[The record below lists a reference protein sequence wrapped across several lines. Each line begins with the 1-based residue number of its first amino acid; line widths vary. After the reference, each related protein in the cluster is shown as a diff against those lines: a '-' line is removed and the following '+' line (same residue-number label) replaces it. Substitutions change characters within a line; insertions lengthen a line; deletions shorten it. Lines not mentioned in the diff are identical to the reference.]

1 MRAWHSKPACCSGL
15 TELRVRLGG
24 AAALGVLRARLRTGA
39 SLSSLS
45 QQERGALAL
54 AQGCTT
60 PVISPSASLR
70 FSVEFQ
76 RFLIALSVLQVA
88 LQAAEGCTGFHCKL
102 GGQQRCL
109 SEVMPNAS
117 LSTGIEATSEPC
129 HETAAAFRPSTHGK
143 PGVSVGD

>member
-1 MRAWHSKPACCSGL
+1 MRAWHSVPACCVGL
-15 TELRVRLGG
+15 TKLRVRLGA
-24 AAALGVLRARLRTGA
+24 AAALGVLRALLRTGA

-45 QQERGALAL
+45 QQERGAFAL

-88 LQAAEGCTGFHCKL
+88 LQTTEGRMGFY
-102 GGQQRCL
+102 
-109 SEVMPNAS
+109 
-117 LSTGIEATSEPC
+117 
-129 HETAAAFRPSTHGK
+129 
-143 PGVSVGD
+143 

>member
-1 MRAWHSKPACCSGL
+1 MCCLGR
-15 TELRVRLGG
+15 TKLRVRLREVP
-24 AAALGVLRARLRTGA
+24 ALGVLRAFLRTGA

-60 PVISPSASLR
+60 LVISPSASLR

-88 LQAAEGCTGFHCKL
+88 LQPLSGMHAKL
-102 GGQQRCL
+102 LGACAQELCSDQAL
-109 SEVMPNAS
+109 PSTS
-117 LSTGIEATSEPC
+117 LSLCNDVHQSLQ
-129 HETAAAFRPSTHGK
+129 FK
-143 PGVSVGD
+143 